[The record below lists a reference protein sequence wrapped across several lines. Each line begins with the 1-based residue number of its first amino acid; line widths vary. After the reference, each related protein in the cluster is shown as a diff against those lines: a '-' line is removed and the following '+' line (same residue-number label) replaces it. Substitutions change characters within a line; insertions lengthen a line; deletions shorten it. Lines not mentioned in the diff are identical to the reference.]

1 MNQMM
6 RKPAKMNEKD
16 AKKGDMSARSV
27 AILTAFNQAILN
39 VLRSITSQSISEA
52 FPYAN
57 PEVVNTLVEQTKTVF
72 THYATDRWE
81 SLGEERSILELCDL
95 FDRLEAS
102 ARKDLEAGLA
112 PHRLTRDPQLSIP
125 PLILQLI
132 NPLLSHYGS
141 LIEDQRRRNGTLHD
155 NILKQANEADRLEK
169 EICEKMDDVRSSI
182 ERLEKVIE

>member
-1 MNQMM
+1 MSET
-6 RKPAKMNEKD
+6 AKTNEKD
-16 AKKGDMSARSV
+16 AKKGNMSTRSV
-27 AILTAFNQAILN
+27 AIQTAFNRAILN